1 MVHLYLLLCI
11 DEIRK
16 KKLLGI
22 KLNIILNTLKI
33 DLDGGFKGGFLKLFV
48 DLFS

>member
-1 MVHLYLLLCI
+1 MTLQFCI
-11 DEIRK
+11 DEIKK
-16 KKLLGI
+16 KKLLGD
-22 KLNIILNTLKI
+22 NFSIILNTLKI